1 MKVLFDF
8 DDVIFNSQGFKN
20 FMFQV
25 LKDRGCVNVK
35 SLYENT
41 RKNGQLFSLYD
52 FIHEA
57 DNTFTSE
64 VQEEIYQQ
72 IIGISEHCINQ
83 EVFDSMKRLG
93 KQNCYIVTSGEPR
106 FQMDK
111 IKRSIG
117 SDAVQEVI
125 VVGVSKAE
133 VIHNLCRKHAD
144 EEIIFVDNDANF
156 FKDIDMMQC
165 ENLKTV
171 LFNENGIGNLEA
183 ELQKSIHNEQLKKA
197 PSSEN
202 RPNGLH

>member
-25 LKDRGCVNVK
+25 LKDKGCANLE
-35 SLYENT
+35 SLYKET
-41 RKNGQLFSLYD
+41 RKNGRPFSLHD

-57 DNTFTSE
+57 NNTFTSE

-83 EVFDSMKRLG
+83 EVFGIMKRLG

-117 SDAVQEVI
+117 SDVAQEVL
-125 VVGVSKAE
+125 VVGASKAE
-133 VIHNLCRKHAD
+133 VIQNLCRKHMD
-144 EEIIFVDNDANF
+144 EEIIFVDNNTDF
-156 FKDIDMMQC
+156 Y
-165 ENLKTV
+165 TV
-171 LFNENGIGNLEA
+171 SY
-183 ELQKSIHNEQLKKA
+183 QYH
-197 PSSEN
+197 
-202 RPNGLH
+202 